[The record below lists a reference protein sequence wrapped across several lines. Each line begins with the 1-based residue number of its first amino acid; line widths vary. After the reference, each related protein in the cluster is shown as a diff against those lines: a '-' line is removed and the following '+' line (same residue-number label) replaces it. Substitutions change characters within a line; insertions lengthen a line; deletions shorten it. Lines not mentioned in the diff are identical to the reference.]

1 MIVSA
6 KKTFRSV
13 SAMEDLSGFHREG
26 GTDQE
31 EKSRVLIFKQPILKR
46 KAQMGVSGK
55 VVHEKLCSSTGFK
68 NMVKPLE
75 G

>member
-13 SAMEDLSGFHREG
+13 SSMEDLSGFHREG

-31 EKSRVLIFKQPILKR
+31 EKYRVLIFK
-46 KAQMGVSGK
+46 
-55 VVHEKLCSSTGFK
+55 
-68 NMVKPLE
+68 
-75 G
+75 